1 MNTTLCQ
8 VALAAALAGTAAAQT
23 SLFLPPQFERH
34 WGRTSTALLAG
45 NTTRTQMIYSQP
57 FAAGTTILGIRL
69 RCAASTIDRAAF
81 TADME
86 IACSSTT
93 AVPGAMSNTW
103 TANVG
108 SDEVIVLPQQT
119 VNIPAMP
126 ANRGTGQMAEILFP
140 TPFTFGLNGSPNLLI
155 DLKVLARS
163 AGASWSTDRVF
174 AGTNGRATTFGIGCG
189 TATINT
195 TSTNGTYVAG
205 STVTVTLAGGPAN
218 GIAALVPT
226 LDLKEFVPGF
236 QLPFGLSLLGSA
248 PGCDL
253 LVGNDIGP
261 LPVFTDAAGA
271 ASASLTIPATFTSA
285 GLGFQWLT
293 LVPPTVANPLGIE
306 TTAARA
312 IWIGPEISLP
322 TYQYIWNLSSASSA
336 TATSTTTDSIPVAE
350 LILQ

>member
-8 VALAAALAGTAAAQT
+8 LALATVVTGTAVAQT
-23 SLFLPPQFERH
+23 TMFFPPEFERH
-34 WGRTSTALLAG
+34 WGRTSTALLGG
-45 NTTRTQMIYSQP
+45 NTTRTQMIYSAP
-57 FAAGTTILGIRL
+57 FATGTTVLGIRL
-69 RCAASTIDRAAF
+69 RCSASTVDRAAF

-86 IACSSTT
+86 IACSSTA

-108 SDEVIVLPQQT
+108 SDEVVVLPQQT

-126 ANRGTGQMAEILFP
+126 ANRGAGQMAEILFA
-140 TPFTFGLNGSPNLLI
+140 TPFVFGTNGTPNLLI

-163 AGASWSTDRVF
+163 AGASWSTDRAF
-174 AGTNGRATTFGIGCG
+174 AGTNGRATTYGIGCS
-189 TATINT
+189 TATINS
-195 TSTNGTYVAG
+195 TSTNGTYVGG
-205 STVTVTLAGGPAN
+205 STVTVTIAGGPAN
-218 GIAALVPT
+218 GIVALVPS
-226 LDLKEFVPGF
+226 LDLKDFVPGF
-236 QLPFGLSLLGSA
+236 QLPFDLSLLGAA

-253 LVGNDIGP
+253 LVGNDVGP
-261 LPVFTDAAGA
+261 VPLLTDAAGA
-271 ASASLTIPATFTSA
+271 ASASLTIPPTFTRS

-312 IWIGPEISLP
+312 IWIGPEVALP
-322 TYQYIWNLSSASSA
+322 AYQYIWNLTSATTA